1 MRNTSVMLKRESC
14 CAALSGGEMF
24 GSMPASPMMVRGTV
38 SKEKQM
44 NTSSHTVP
52 QKTRR
57 ALRDAQTMLFHYT
70 FTPRRTRQ
78 PNNSLERGF
87 APQYCEILLHPELSH
102 CLTKLFP
109 SHCICADLPEVI
121 SAPSPPAPSE
131 QPHIPAREPY
141 LPPTN
146 IPARLNRDTRG
157 QPLLKPSL
165 TTEPMGC

>member
-1 MRNTSVMLKRESC
+1 MSEMRNTSVMLKRESC

-24 GSMPASPMMVRGTV
+24 DSMPASPMMVRGTV

-57 ALRDAQTMLFHYT
+57 ALRDAQSVLFHCT

-78 PNNSLERGF
+78 PSNSLERGF
-87 APQYCEILLHPELSH
+87 APQYCEILLHPKLSH

-131 QPHIPAREPY
+131 
-141 LPPTN
+141 
-146 IPARLNRDTRG
+146 
-157 QPLLKPSL
+157 
-165 TTEPMGC
+165 